1 MPALESL
8 RLHCKTLR
16 LATIP
21 QVVEETISLAQR
33 EDWAL
38 DAFLLHLLEQEVA
51 GRKRRRI
58 ERLLKQAHL
67 PVGKTL
73 GTFKQKRLPLR
84 LRRQIAQLQGGDFIN
99 RADNIL
105 LFGLPGT
112 GKNPSGSRI
121 SLPMGAS
128 RLPAAVHP
136 DLQTGWGLAAGQ
148 TRL

>member
-58 ERLLKQAHL
+58 ERLLKRGSPAGWQNARHL
-67 PVGKTL
+67 
-73 GTFKQKRLPLR
+73 
-84 LRRQIAQLQGGDFIN
+84 
-99 RADNIL
+99 
-105 LFGLPGT
+105 
-112 GKNPSGSRI
+112 
-121 SLPMGAS
+121 
-128 RLPAAVHP
+128 
-136 DLQTGWGLAAGQ
+136 
-148 TRL
+148 